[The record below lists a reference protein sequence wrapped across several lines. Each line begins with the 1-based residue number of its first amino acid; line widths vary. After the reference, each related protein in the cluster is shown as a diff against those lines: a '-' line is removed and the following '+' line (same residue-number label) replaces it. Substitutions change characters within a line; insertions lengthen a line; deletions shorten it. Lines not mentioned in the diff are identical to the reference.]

1 MREGKGGSGN
11 RVLQVR
17 TAVVLLVI
25 ILGMANATLDALFA
39 ELVDEVELVEVDIE
53 GVEGEA
59 LGLALEGLVVL
70 VVVKVQED
78 VR

>member
-1 MREGKGGSGN
+1 M
-11 RVLQVR
+11 LQVR

-25 ILGMANATLDALFA
+25 ILGMAYATLDALFA

-70 VVVKVQED
+70 VVV
-78 VR
+78 

>member
-1 MREGKGGSGN
+1 
-11 RVLQVR
+11 
-17 TAVVLLVI
+17 
-25 ILGMANATLDALFA
+25 MANATLDALFA

-70 VVVKVQED
+70 VVV
-78 VR
+78 

>member
-1 MREGKGGSGN
+1 M
-11 RVLQVR
+11 LQVR

-70 VVVKVQED
+70 VVV
-78 VR
+78 

>member
-1 MREGKGGSGN
+1 M
-11 RVLQVR
+11 LQVR
-17 TAVVLLVI
+17 AAVVLLVI

-70 VVVKVQED
+70 VVV
-78 VR
+78 

>member
-1 MREGKGGSGN
+1 M
-11 RVLQVR
+11 LQVR

-25 ILGMANATLDALFA
+25 ILGMADATLDALFA

-70 VVVKVQED
+70 VVV
-78 VR
+78 

>member
-70 VVVKVQED
+70 VVV
-78 VR
+78 